1 LFIVINVRPIY
12 GIGNRNRYPAKPE
25 PSNPGHPT
33 GASCRGRNVKNTL
46 TLKEL
51 SRYPLGTF
59 ADLIYRN
66 AILYPNSEAFVWGS
80 EKISFR
86 HFNERVN
93 ALVHGLQAL
102 GIQKGE
108 VIGILSWNRI
118 EYPEVFGAAMKGG
131 FVLAHFSPRLKPEE
145 LRHLVVDSH
154 ARVLFYAPEF
164 QGSVEDIRERLTRT
178 EAFVGFGQTRGNAIG
193 YGDLLERHTVQEPE
207 VQVAKEDPLVVF
219 YTSGTTGTPRGAIYT
234 QAQKMENAQ
243 IKALDL
249 GLELGDRHLVVL
261 PMFHIGGDSH
271 IWPFFLMGGCNVIMP
286 QASFDPKEA
295 LKTIADEQITDIHI
309 VPTQLISLL
318 NVRDVREYD
327 LRSLKRIWY
336 AASPMPV
343 EVLKRGLSVFG
354 PLFFQGYGQ
363 TESGP
368 HTTVLSKATHRAA
381 MTSEEDMAVLGSCG
395 QPCIGVH
402 MRIVDDNDNDLLP
415 GQIGEIIVQSERI
428 MSSYWHKPQDTKE
441 VMTEGWLRT
450 GDLGYYDERGFIYIA
465 DRKDDMIVTGGENV
479 YPKEV
484 EEILY
489 RHPSVDE
496 AAVIGI
502 PDPYWVERVHGVV
515 VLKRNAKAT
524 EEEIIRFC
532 REHMAAYKAP
542 KSIDFVD
549 ALPKSPQG
557 KILKR
562 ELRKGFRSVPQSAT

>member
-1 LFIVINVRPIY
+1 VD
-12 GIGNRNRYPAKPE
+12 NR
-25 PSNPGHPT
+25 
-33 GASCRGRNVKNTL
+33 L
-46 TLKEL
+46 ILKEL

-66 AILYPNSEAFVWGS
+66 AILYPESEAFVWGS
-80 EKISFR
+80 ERITFE
-86 HFNERVN
+86 HFNKRVN

-108 VIGILSWNRI
+108 VIGILSWNRL

-131 FVLAHFSPRLKPEE
+131 FILAHFSPRLKPEE
-145 LRHLVVDSH
+145 LQHLIDD
-154 ARVLFYAPEF
+154 AQATALFFAPEF
-164 QGSVEDIRERLTRT
+164 QESVEEIRKRSIKTQS
-178 EAFVGFGQTRGNAIG
+178 FIDFGKPKGDAVAYR
-193 YGDLLERHTVQEPE
+193 DLLERHPVEEPD
-207 VQVAKEDPLVVF
+207 VAVGKEDLLVIF
-219 YTSGTTGTPRGAIYT
+219 YTSGTTGTPRGAVYT
-234 QAQKMENAQ
+234 HTQKMQNTQ

-249 GLELGDRHLVVL
+249 GLQSGDRHLVVL

-271 IWPFFLMGGCNVIMP
+271 VWPFFLTGGCNVIMAR
-286 QASFDPKEA
+286 ASFDPAAA
-295 LKTIADEQITDIHI
+295 LQAIGDEGITDIHI

-318 NVRDVREYD
+318 NLPDICQFD

-368 HTTVLSKATHRAA
+368 HTTVLGKAAHRAA
-381 MTSEEDMAVLGSCG
+381 LASEEGMRVLESCG

-402 MRIVDDNDNDLLP
+402 LRIVDDEDNDLLP

-428 MSSYWHKPQDTKE
+428 MSSYWRKPEDTEETIKD
-441 VMTEGWLRT
+441 GWLRT
-450 GDLGYYDERGFIYIA
+450 GDLAYYDERGFVYIA

-489 RHPSVDE
+489 RHPAVAE
-496 AAVIGI
+496 AAVIGV
-502 PDPYWVERVHGVV
+502 PDSYWVERVHAVV
-515 VLKRNAKAT
+515 VLKVGVAAV
-524 EEEIIRFC
+524 EEEIIDFC
-532 REHMAAYKAP
+532 RGQMASFKTP
-542 KSIDFVD
+542 KSVEFV
-549 ALPKSPQG
+549 AELPKSPQG

-562 ELRKGFRSVPQSAT
+562 ELRKRFHAGS